1 MKLRKVLGTTLALI
15 TGLAIAGCSAPGSN
29 GGGGSSGDDDASLRI
44 VAASG
49 FLSLDPQLG
58 QIGNTSAFYVNVFD
72 GLYTVSPNG
81 EVVPSLVTD
90 SEHNDDFTEYT
101 FSIRDDATFHDGS
114 PLTAEDVKFTIERA
128 KDPAIK
134 SPTGGDLS
142 SVESV
147 EVVSDYEVA
156 FHLNTPNPLLPNNL
170 LAMSALIVP
179 KAYIESVGAE
189 EFAQKPIGSGPFK
202 LASYAEGQSAAL
214 DRNDEYWGE
223 KAKVAH
229 LEFLFATEQST
240 QSAMVQGGQADMIMG
255 IDARMKEQMEASGL
269 QVLSTPSGDPIWTL
283 FQAQPGVED
292 VRVRQALNYAI
303 NRDQIIETV
312 FLGEAKPLAGMIAS
326 SLPGYDSSLKPYAY
340 DPEKA
345 KQLLD
350 EAGFNYET
358 PFVITLAEG
367 RFPGSDVTTQAMVSD
382 LEKIG
387 VKASVNPMEYGAMG
401 NALVAKEATNP
412 YINMANRA
420 FDPLAGLNSQTS
432 CTGALSTTCDPEYDA
447 LLKAASALQGEARS
461 EALAKANEYL
471 FEHPAGIFLYEPNL
485 ITVMSPKVQYTPVSG
500 TVIAYNLASAVVE
513 K

>member
-1 MKLRKVLGTTLALI
+1 MKLRKVLGATLAL
-15 TGLAIAGCSAPGSN
+15 TAGLALAGCSSSTDSGSDTPN
-29 GGGGSSGDDDASLRI
+29 TDATLRV

-72 GLYTVSPNG
+72 GLYTVSPEG
-81 EVVPSLVTD
+81 EVVPSLVTEA
-90 SEHNDDFTEYT
+90 EHNDDYTEYT
-101 FSIRDDATFHDGS
+101 FTIRDDVTFHDGS
-114 PLTAEDVKFTIERA
+114 PLTAEDVKFTIDRA
-128 KDPAIK
+128 KDPEIK

-147 EVVSDYEVA
+147 EVVSKNQVI
-156 FHLNTPNPLLPNNL
+156 FHLNTPNPILPNNL

-179 KAYIESVGAE
+179 KAYIESVGAD
-189 EFAQKPIGSGPFK
+189 EFQAKPVGSGPFA
-202 LASYAEGQSAAL
+202 LASYAEGQRATL
-214 DRNDEYWGE
+214 DRNDNYWGDT
-223 KAKVAH
+223 AKVAH
-229 LEFLFATEQST
+229 LEFFFATEQST

-255 IDARMKEQMEASGL
+255 IDARMKEQMESAGL

-326 SLPGYDSSLKPYAY
+326 SLPGYDPSLKPYPY

-345 KQLLD
+345 RQLLD
-350 EAGFNYET
+350 EAGFDYST

-367 RFPGSDVTTQAMVSD
+367 RFPGSDVTTQAMVAD

-387 VKASVNPMEYGAMG
+387 VQASVNPMEYGAMG

-432 CTGALSTTCDPEYDA
+432 CSGALSTTCDPEYDA
-447 LLKAASALQGEARS
+447 LLAAASALQGDERA
-461 EALAKANEYL
+461 EALAKANAYL
-471 FEHPAGIFLYEPNL
+471 LEHPAGIFLYEPNL
-485 ITVMSPKVQYTPVSG
+485 ITVMSPKVTYSPVAG
-500 TVIAYNLASAVVE
+500 TVIAYNLASAVVAE
-513 K
+513 